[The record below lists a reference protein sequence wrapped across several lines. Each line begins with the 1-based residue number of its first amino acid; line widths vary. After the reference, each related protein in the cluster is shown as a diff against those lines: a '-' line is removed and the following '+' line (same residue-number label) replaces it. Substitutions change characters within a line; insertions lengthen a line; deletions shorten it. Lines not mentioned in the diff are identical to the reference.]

1 MQLCVCVQKG
11 FIAVKI
17 CSLSGLLSCQLQ
29 LWENLADLCEEIKT
43 FQMANGIVLKNRKSL
58 EYFLPVKVNIRGR
71 ICLKSFLKSFENET
85 AVIGVVTCCSI

>member
-1 MQLCVCVQKG
+1 MCVCVQNG

-29 LWENLADLCEEIKT
+29 LWENLADLCEEKKKT

-58 EYFLPVKVNIRGR
+58 EYFLPAKVTIGGR
-71 ICLKSFLKSFENET
+71 ICLKSFLNSFENET